1 MSRKPEPPPAELR
14 DLMAAALLAVHEP
27 ISVTAAD
34 AAGGRVAFVN
44 PAFTELTG
52 YPADEV
58 VGGPPPYAAPAPQGA
73 APQSVAPDTTAPG
86 GDAPD
91 VPGARGDAP
100 GGPPARLPAGGPAD
114 GEIAACRKDGSRLW
128 LDLRSAPIRDA
139 SGSVTHWVTSHRD
152 VGARRQGQDAVER
165 SGLAKSMF
173 LSRLSHE
180 LMTPLNSLLGFP
192 ELLLGGHLGPLGETQ
207 RRAITSMLEAGEQ
220 LRALLQDLLDLARID
235 SGRLRLERSCFDLG
249 PLLADL
255 AGPVSESAQR
265 KGLSLAVEV
274 APDLPPV
281 DGDPRRLKQVAL
293 NLLDNAVKY
302 TAPGGWVKLR
312 AWPARSPAGTPLVR
326 LAVADSGI
334 GIRREDHERIFT
346 LFEQVD
352 PSLTRRQPGT
362 GLGLALVKRLLDL
375 HGGRAWVESAG
386 EGQGST
392 FHVEIP
398 ALPEAEAASRS

>member
-14 DLMAAALLAVHEP
+14 DLMAAALDSVHEA
-27 ISVTAAD
+27 ICITAAD
-34 AAGGRVAFVN
+34 TAGRWVVFVN

-52 YPADEV
+52 YPAEEV
-58 VGGPPPYAAPAPQGA
+58 TGRPVPYAAPAPESPAPESAAPDSAAPGA
-73 APQSVAPDTTAPG
+73 AAAG
-86 GDAPD
+86 
-91 VPGARGDAP
+91 VPGARGAAP
-100 GGPPARLPAGGPAD
+100 GGTPARLPAGGPVD
-114 GEIAACRKDGSRLW
+114 GEVAACRKDGSRLW
-128 LDLRSAPIRDA
+128 LELRSEPIRDA

-152 VGARRQGQDAVER
+152 AGARHQSQKAAER
-165 SGLAKSMF
+165 ASLATSLF

-180 LMTPLNSLLGFP
+180 LMTPLNSLIGFP
-192 ELLLGGHLGPLGETQ
+192 ELLLGGDLGPLGEDQ
-207 RRAITSMLEAGEQ
+207 RRAIASILEAGEH
-220 LRALLQDLLDLARID
+220 LRGLLQDLLDLARID
-235 SGRLRLERSCFDLG
+235 SGRLRLERTCFDLG

-255 AGPVSESAQR
+255 AGPVAETARR

-281 DGDPRRLKQVAL
+281 DGDPCRLKQVAL
-293 NLLDNAVKY
+293 NLLDNAIKY

-312 AWPARSPAGTPLVR
+312 AWSARSAAGAPLVR

-352 PSLTRRQPGT
+352 PSLTRHQPGT
-362 GLGLALVKRLLDL
+362 GLGLALVKRLVDL

-398 ALPEAEAASRS
+398 GLPEAEAASP

>member
-1 MSRKPEPPPAELR
+1 MSRQHEPPPAELR
-14 DLMAAALLAVHEP
+14 DLMAAALHSVPEA
-27 ISVTAAD
+27 ISITAAD
-34 AAGGRVAFVN
+34 AAGRPVVFVN

-52 YPADEV
+52 YPAEEV
-58 VGGPPPYAAPAPQGA
+58 AGRPAPYAAPAPE
-73 APQSVAPDTTAPG
+73 SVAPDSA
-86 GDAPD
+86 APD
-91 VPGARGDAP
+91 SAAP
-100 GGPPARLPAGGPAD
+100 DSAAAGSAAAGGPPANPPAGDPLD

-128 LDLRSAPIRDA
+128 LELRSTPIRDA
-139 SGSVTHWVTSHRD
+139 TGSVTHWVTSHRD
-152 VGARRQGQDAVER
+152 AGARHESQEAAER
-165 SGLAKSMF
+165 ASLAKSAF

-180 LMTPLNSLLGFP
+180 LMTPLNSLIGFP
-192 ELLLGGHLGPLGETQ
+192 ELLLGGHLGPLGESQ
-207 RRAITSMLEAGEQ
+207 RRAIASTLEAGEQ
-220 LRALLQDLLDLARID
+220 LRGLLQDLLDLARID
-235 SGRLRLERSCFDLG
+235 SGRLRLERTCFDLG

-255 AGPVSESAQR
+255 AGPVAESAR
-265 KGLSLAVEV
+265 HKGLSLAVEV

-281 DGDPRRLKQVAL
+281 DGDPRRLKQVAV

-312 AWPARSPAGTPLVR
+312 AWPARSPAGAPLVR

-352 PSLTRRQPGT
+352 PSLTRHQPGT

-392 FHVEIP
+392 FHVELP
-398 ALPEAEAASRS
+398 GLPEAEAASP